1 MIDPVDEAVKYW
13 DEGGAS
19 MFDFCIQAAYI
30 VGRRQDGE
38 TKRLGEKIKRSPDT
52 VEDYAKAGLLWH
64 AICQKYPADSELMR
78 EALDYHYWRSIG
90 VLWNKNIMSLD
101 GAWHWLNEAMIHN
114 IKFEKFCSM
123 LPTKKALDS
132 DWQKSAWKTAVA
144 IDDLCKSPAFGVDD
158 VRYRA
163 GIKILQIASIW
174 LKGMTMK
181 NVIELIMA
189 EKIADNGF
197 RAAAIANG
205 CQLSALKTDEE
216 RLARVRLYRDWRNS
230 GIYGKQTQPCFD
242 KAIAGEAV
250 PVMPM
255 FDEVMHSDI
264 TRAAEHHT
272 TEAQ

>member
-1 MIDPVDEAVKYW
+1 MPLPKTYR
-13 DEGGAS
+13 AS
-19 MFDFCIQAAYI
+19 TDKADLFRQA
-30 VGRRQDGE
+30 
-38 TKRLGEKIKRSPDT
+38 
-52 VEDYAKAGLLWH
+52 W
-64 AICQKYPADSELMR
+64 
-78 EALDYHYWRSIG
+78 
-90 VLWNKNIMSLD
+90 
-101 GAWHWLNEAMIHN
+101 
-114 IKFEKFCSM
+114 
-123 LPTKKALDS
+123 
-132 DWQKSAWKTAVA
+132 
-144 IDDLCKSPAFGVDD
+144 D

-181 NVIELIMA
+181 NIVDLIIE

-205 CQLSALKTDEE
+205 CQLNTLKTDEE

-230 GIYGKQTQPCFD
+230 GIYDKQTQPCFD

-250 PVMPM
+250 PVTPM

-272 TEAQ
+272 VMAEIENQ